1 MPKTKKRGGA
11 KAHRKRVQA
20 RNNMVKGVQSQMQR
34 MWEQQM
40 NAYMEELKA
49 KSQEES
55 GTVTGL
61 EIPNVQLPND
71 DENTPL
77 DIKL

>member
-1 MPKTKKRGGA
+1 MGKTKKRGGA

-20 RNNMVKGVQSQMQR
+20 RNNRITGVRNQMQKMWEAEMMAQLEKLREQSQETQPV
-34 MWEQQM
+34 
-40 NAYMEELKA
+40 
-49 KSQEES
+49 
-55 GTVTGL
+55 GI
-61 EIPNVQLPND
+61 EIPQVQLPND

>member
-1 MPKTKKRGGA
+1 MAKTKKRGGA

-20 RNNMVKGVQSQMQR
+20 RNNMIKGARNQMQK
-34 MWEQQM
+34 MWETEMMAQL
-40 NAYMEELKA
+40 EKLK
-49 KSQEES
+49 QES
-55 GTVTGL
+55 VGNQPTTI
-61 EIPNVQLPND
+61 EIPEVRLPND

>member
-20 RNNMVKGVQSQMQR
+20 RNNMVKGVQNQMQR